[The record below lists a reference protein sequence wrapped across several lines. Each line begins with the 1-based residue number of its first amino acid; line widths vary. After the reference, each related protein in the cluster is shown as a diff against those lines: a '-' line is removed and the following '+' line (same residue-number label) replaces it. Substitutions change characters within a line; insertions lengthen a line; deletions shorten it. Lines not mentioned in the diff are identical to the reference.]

1 MDGVTER
8 EREARKS
15 QVCSFAPLRAQKY
28 FQKMND
34 SEGGVG
40 GGGRER
46 VEVADAGRDG
56 IYIEQG
62 KRNKRYVLLELLVW
76 FVSLC

>member
-34 SEGGVG
+34 LE
-40 GGGRER
+40 GGRER